1 MSFMALAPG
10 VIQIVSS
17 DLILMRFSI
26 KRNFTEDFS
35 PIIITNLTEMISDL
49 LNKFLT
55 KRN

>member
-26 KRNFTEDFS
+26 TRNFTEDFS

-55 KRN
+55 RRN